1 MFSYD
6 RQNNY
11 TKIYFDSAIVGI
23 LDVLMIGN
31 SFGINT
37 VPPLNATN
45 EQLIL
50 FAKQYYQEVLKGAWL
65 QAVGTFFI
73 ILFAIAIVDLTV
85 VTNTFSVW
93 LTILD

>member
-11 TKIYFDSAIVGI
+11 TKIYFDSAIVRI

-73 ILFAIAIVDLTV
+73 ILFAIAIVHLAGA
-85 VTNTFSVW
+85 TNTFSGCVT
-93 LTILD
+93 LLG